1 MKIKI
6 LFSPRATTRLEALA
20 DYIYER
26 SHSKAITRE
35 YLKKLKEY
43 TISTLTIFP
52 HAGRQSDEIYP
63 NSHKL
68 VYQGYSIIYR
78 YNQNEETIT
87 ILTLYR
93 ENLP

>member
-1 MKIKI
+1 M
-6 LFSPRATTRLEALA
+6 RLEALA

-35 YLKKLKEY
+35 YLKKLKDY
-43 TISTLTIFP
+43 IVSTLSVFP
-52 HAGRQSDEIYP
+52 QVGRQSDEIYP
-63 NSHKL
+63 NSRKL
-68 VYQGYSIIYR
+68 VYQGYSIIYQ
-78 YNQNEETIT
+78 YNPNEDTIA